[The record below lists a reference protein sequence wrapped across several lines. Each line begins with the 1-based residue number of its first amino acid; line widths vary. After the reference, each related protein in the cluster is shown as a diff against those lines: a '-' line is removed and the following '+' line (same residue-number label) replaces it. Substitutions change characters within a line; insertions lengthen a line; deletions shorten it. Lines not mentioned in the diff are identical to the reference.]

1 MLEPKGKGGRAGLW
15 GTGNLHYRASGGHP
29 MLVETIGVLECSC
42 GHFRQ
47 NVTAFS
53 QAMQIPCREEAETRG
68 ARWHSV
74 NGSIPAFSHM
84 SPPPMPL
91 CPQDRGVKFDPLM
104 SHVQHHRC
112 RAVLG
117 GA

>member
-1 MLEPKGKGGRAGLW
+1 MEPKGKGGRAGLW

-53 QAMQIPCREEAETRG
+53 QDMQLPCREEAETRE
-68 ARWHSV
+68 A
-74 NGSIPAFSHM
+74 
-84 SPPPMPL
+84 
-91 CPQDRGVKFDPLM
+91 
-104 SHVQHHRC
+104 
-112 RAVLG
+112 LG
-117 GA
+117 GTALMAPSLLSPTCHLHPCLCVLRIGV